1 MAGVP
6 IARSHRAAFGWPVA
20 SVAAQPVG
28 LDPIRELCERHG
40 TTNLQA
46 AVGIVPAGRPAQAVE
61 RLREIAAQY
70 IAGAQT

>member
-40 TTNLQA
+40 AIDLQA
-46 AVGIVPAGRPAQAVE
+46 AVGIAQAVE
-61 RLREIAAQY
+61 RHREIATQY
-70 IAGAQT
+70 VTGAQT